1 MSIQPLVNK
10 PTINKIPHIN
20 INNPI
25 TKNNTQFRKHNCIQL
40 KINNIK
46 NNKPSNSGIINL
58 DSGNQIPFPVI
69 SGKFYKQLKS
79 LTIIPKHIKLKK
91 SNYNVESANQ
101 SPMKISGILQYPL
114 VFSNDNLKFTFNDFL
129 IMDNLSTDFNFGKAI
144 LDILKTKWDFGKPNV
159 TILDSDVK
167 LCSQTRETLENI
179 KFSTNPSIINS
190 SSKLYPKH
198 NIYLEPHSVSY
209 IPLKARQKGKSISS
223 QGNDLVIEGN
233 SKFER
238 RKLVQLDRINISSP
252 INPTIAIF
260 NTQDT
265 AISISK
271 NDVIAY
277 ATPCDDE
284 TQFYANILLLQNLKD
299 HHTLKSSENNHEE
312 SDKSSSIKQLHQETN
327 KLLMASIT
335 METGNNPTKLSPQD
349 IKHFDTSL

>member
-1 MSIQPLVNK
+1 MSIQPHVNK

-40 KINNIK
+40 KINNIT

-144 LDILKTKWDFGKPNV
+144 LDILKTKWEFGKPNV
-159 TILDSDVK
+159 TVLESDVK

-179 KFSTNPSIINS
+179 KFS
-190 SSKLYPKH
+190 
-198 NIYLEPHSVSY
+198 
-209 IPLKARQKGKSISS
+209 
-223 QGNDLVIEGN
+223 
-233 SKFER
+233 
-238 RKLVQLDRINISSP
+238 
-252 INPTIAIF
+252 
-260 NTQDT
+260 
-265 AISISK
+265 
-271 NDVIAY
+271 
-277 ATPCDDE
+277 
-284 TQFYANILLLQNLKD
+284 
-299 HHTLKSSENNHEE
+299 
-312 SDKSSSIKQLHQETN
+312 
-327 KLLMASIT
+327 
-335 METGNNPTKLSPQD
+335 
-349 IKHFDTSL
+349 